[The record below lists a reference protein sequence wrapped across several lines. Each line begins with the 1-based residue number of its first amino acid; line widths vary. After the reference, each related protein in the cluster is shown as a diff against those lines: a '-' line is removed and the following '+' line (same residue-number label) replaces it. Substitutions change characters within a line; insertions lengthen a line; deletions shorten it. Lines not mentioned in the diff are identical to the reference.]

1 MRFWGWEFPP
11 HRDCPPSSCC
21 GPSWLDIPYFWGGFY
36 GWKREVLCPCAPS
49 EGIPGSHPKDLLL
62 WEFPVLLC
70 LFEDTFGCRAPKKNP
85 LPWEKKNHFGSPWCV
100 CPHNPWKFGSSPPFL
115 QPKLPEIPA
124 DSTGNHNR
132 PQTSPKPHVTG
143 MFVRLENAEIFGV
156 FVISPALQRA
166 AGHGFEPPGNQKIP
180 FFPRNSRLEHEQSL
194 AWSGSSS

>member
-1 MRFWGWEFPP
+1 MRFLGWEFPP
-11 HRDCPPSSCC
+11 HRDCPPNSCC
-21 GPSWLDIPYFWGGFY
+21 GPSWLDIPYFFGVFMDGR
-36 GWKREVLCPCAPS
+36 GRCCVLVHLQREFLALIPKICCSGNSPCS
-49 EGIPGSHPKDLLL
+49 S
-62 WEFPVLLC
+62 VC
-70 LFEDTFGCRAPKKNP
+70 LRTHLAAELQKNP
-85 LPWEKKNHFGSPWCV
+85 LPREKKNHFGSPWCV

-124 DSTGNHNR
+124 DSTGNYNR
-132 PQTSPKPHVTG
+132 PQTSPKPHMTG